1 MFENAYYSVIS
12 PEGCAAILWKDR
24 SHAPKA
30 AEALKMS
37 AKDLLSHKLIDD
49 IVPEPLGG
57 AHQMHEET
65 ARNLQNAL
73 NKHLSALEKLDRDE
87 LVNQRYERY
96 RQMGEFKEA

>member
-1 MFENAYYSVIS
+1 
-12 PEGCAAILWKDR
+12 
-24 SHAPKA
+24 
-30 AEALKMS
+30 MS